1 MLNEEVKGNSLVIER
16 LGLHSSTVG
25 DTGSGPAE
33 AMGHGLVPGLGTESP

>member
-25 DTGSGPAE
+25 DTGSGPAG
-33 AMGHGLVPGLGTESP
+33 AMGHGFGPWSGN